1 MDDGPAGRPAPVT
14 GETTVVGVC
23 GWPVTHSLSPV
34 LHNAAFAAVGLDW
47 VYVPF
52 ALRPERAVETLRAA
66 WQLGIRGLSVTMPHK
81 QAAHAAATVVTPD
94 VERTGAANTLVAHD
108 DGWTAHNT
116 DIGGFRLFLAED
128 LGFAVRGRRVGIIGA
143 GGVAS
148 AVLDALVVD
157 GADVLVWNRTRDR
170 AVRLGG
176 EERVAASPAELASCD
191 LLVGCVPP
199 DAVPVDV
206 GFRDGQVVV
215 DLVYAPP
222 RTPLMRVAADAGAE
236 VHNGLGLLVRQAALQ
251 FELWTGRAAPL
262 DPMRAAGRDAMRAA
276 GRDAMRAAGRDAMR
290 AAGRDPID

>member
-1 MDDGPAGRPAPVT
+1 MTDAPGRAPAPVT

-34 LHNAAFAAVGLDW
+34 LHNAAFGAVGLDW

-52 ALRPERAVETLRAA
+52 ALRPEGAVETLRAA
-66 WQLGIRGLSVTMPHK
+66 WRLGIRGLSVTMPHK

-94 VERTGAANTLVAHD
+94 VERTGAANTLVSD
-108 DGWTAHNT
+108 DEGWTAHNT

-128 LGFAVRGRRVGIIGA
+128 LGLDVRGRRVGIVGA

-157 GADVLVWNRTRDR
+157 GAEVVVWNRTRDR
-170 AVRLGG
+170 AVRLAG
-176 EERVAASPAELASCD
+176 EDRVVASPADLSSCD
-191 LLVGCVPP
+191 LVVGCVPP
-199 DAVPVDV
+199 DAAPAELA
-206 GFRDGQVVV
+206 FRRDQVVV

-222 RTPLMRVAADAGAE
+222 RTPLMRLAADAGAE

-262 DPMRAAGRDAMRAA
+262 DVMLAAGRAA
-276 GRDAMRAAGRDAMR
+276 
-290 AAGRDPID
+290 ID